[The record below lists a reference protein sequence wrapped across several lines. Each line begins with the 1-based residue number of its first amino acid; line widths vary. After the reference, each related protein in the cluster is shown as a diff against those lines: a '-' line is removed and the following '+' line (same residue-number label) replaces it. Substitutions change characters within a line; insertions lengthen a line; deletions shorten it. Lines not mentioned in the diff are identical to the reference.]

1 MRETETLL
9 QSERKAIFALC
20 FVYGLRMLGLFFI
33 MPVIVYDLQENDPLN
48 VGLKAGFV
56 IGAYGITQA
65 IFQIPFGILSDFF
78 GRKRVIVAGLL
89 LFSLGSFFAA
99 ISTNTTE
106 LIVARLVQGMGA
118 ISSVVTAFL
127 ADLTRPTI
135 RTKAMA
141 FVGLSIGIAFILA
154 LVISP
159 IAYSYVGLN
168 GLFFIVGLLG
178 IFAVLVVL
186 GIKETKSF
194 VRTKIVERYYL
205 GDFSFQLIIL
215 FFSIFILMTIQAA
228 LFIVIPLYF
237 LDFGYQIQDHW
248 KIYLPVLCFAFLGI
262 IWPVKKITRDGNQRL
277 FFIFSIFL
285 LILSIWSF
293 GQFSENKGIFLLSL
307 VFYFLGFN
315 LLEAI
320 LPSWVSML
328 SALESRGFSLAIYNT
343 FQAMG
348 IFFGGT
354 IGGLLFEKYGFDG
367 IISLSLILSFFWIII
382 SFRLKKVGQIGK

>member
-1 MRETETLL
+1 MRETEKLL

-99 ISTNTTE
+99 VSTNTTE
-106 LIVARLVQGMGA
+106 LIIARLIQGMGA

-127 ADLTRPTI
+127 ADLTRPKI

-159 IAYSYVGLN
+159 ITYSFVGLN

-194 VRTKIVERYYL
+194 VQTKIVESYNLRN
-205 GDFSFQLIIL
+205 FPFQLIIL

-277 FFIFSIFL
+277 FFIFSILL

-328 SALESRGFSLAIYNT
+328 SAVESRGFSLAIYNT

-367 IISLSLILSFFWIII
+367 IIYLCLILSFFWIII
-382 SFRLKKVGQIGK
+382 SLRLKKDG

>member
-99 ISTNTTE
+99 VSTNTTE
-106 LIVARLVQGMGA
+106 LIIARLIQGMGA

-127 ADLTRPTI
+127 ADLTRPKI

-159 IAYSYVGLN
+159 ITYSFVGLN

-194 VRTKIVERYYL
+194 VRTKIVESYNFRN
-205 GDFSFQLIIL
+205 FSFQLIIL

-285 LILSIWSF
+285 LILSILSF

-343 FQAMG
+343 FQATG

-367 IISLSLILSFFWIII
+367 IIYLCLILSFFWIII
-382 SFRLKKVGQIGK
+382 SLRLKKDG

>member
-99 ISTNTTE
+99 VSTNTTE
-106 LIVARLVQGMGA
+106 LIIARLIQGMGA

-127 ADLTRPTI
+127 ADLTRPKI

-159 IAYSYVGLN
+159 ITYSFVGLN

-186 GIKETKSF
+186 GIKETKRF
-194 VRTKIVERYYL
+194 VQTKIVESYNLRN
-205 GDFSFQLIIL
+205 FPFQLIIL

-262 IWPVKKITRDGNQRL
+262 IWPIKKITRDGNQRL

-285 LILSIWSF
+285 LILSILSF
-293 GQFSENKGIFLLSL
+293 GQFSENKVIFLLSL

-343 FQAMG
+343 FQATG

-367 IISLSLILSFFWIII
+367 IIYLCLILSFFWIII
-382 SFRLKKVGQIGK
+382 SFRLKKDG

>member
-99 ISTNTTE
+99 VSTNTTE
-106 LIVARLVQGMGA
+106 LIIARLIQGMGA

-127 ADLTRPTI
+127 ADLTRPKI

-159 IAYSYVGLN
+159 ITYSFVGLN

-194 VRTKIVERYYL
+194 VRTKIVESYNLRN
-205 GDFSFQLIIL
+205 FSFQLIIL

-367 IISLSLILSFFWIII
+367 IIYLCLILSFFWIII
-382 SFRLKKVGQIGK
+382 SLRLKKDG

>member
-99 ISTNTTE
+99 ESTNTTE

-127 ADLTRPTI
+127 SDLTRPKI

-159 IAYSYVGLN
+159 ITYSFVGLN

-194 VRTKIVERYYL
+194 VRTKIVESYNLRN
-205 GDFSFQLIIL
+205 FSFQLIIL

-262 IWPVKKITRDGNQRL
+262 IWPVKKITKDGRQKI

-307 VFYFLGFN
+307 ILYFLGFN

-367 IISLSLILSFFWIII
+367 IIYLCLILSFFWIII
-382 SFRLKKVGQIGK
+382 SLRLKKDG

>member
-78 GRKRVIVAGLL
+78 GRRRVIVAGLL

-99 ISTNTTE
+99 VSTNTTE

-127 ADLTRPTI
+127 ADLTRPKI

-159 IAYSYVGLN
+159 ITYSFVGLN

-194 VRTKIVERYYL
+194 VQTKIVESYNLRN
-205 GDFSFQLIIL
+205 FSSQLIIL
-215 FFSIFILMTIQAA
+215 FCSIFTLMTIQAS
-228 LFIVIPLYF
+228 LFILIPLYF

-262 IWPVKKITRDGNQRL
+262 IWPIKKITRDGRQRL

-285 LILSIWSF
+285 LFLSIWSF

-307 VFYFLGFN
+307 ALYFLGFN

-343 FQAMG
+343 FQALG

-354 IGGLLFEKYGFDG
+354 VGGLLFEKYGFDG
-367 IISLSLILSFFWIII
+367 IIYLCLIFSFFWIII
-382 SFRLKKVGQIGK
+382 SLRLKKDG

>member
-48 VGLKAGFV
+48 MGLKAGFV

-99 ISTNTTE
+99 VSINTTE
-106 LIVARLVQGMGA
+106 LIIARLIQGMGA

-127 ADLTRPTI
+127 ADLTRPKI

-159 IAYSYVGLN
+159 ITYSFVGLN

-194 VRTKIVERYYL
+194 VRTKIVESYNLRN
-205 GDFSFQLIIL
+205 FSFQLIIL

-262 IWPVKKITRDGNQRL
+262 IWPVKKITRDGRQRL

-285 LILSIWSF
+285 LILSVWSF

-367 IISLSLILSFFWIII
+367 IIYLCLILSFFWIII
-382 SFRLKKVGQIGK
+382 SLRLKKDG

>member
-89 LFSLGSFFAA
+89 LFSLGSLFAA
-99 ISTNTTE
+99 ESTNTTE

-118 ISSVVTAFL
+118 SSSVVTAFL
-127 ADLTRPTI
+127 ADLTRPKI

-159 IAYSYVGLN
+159 ITYSFVGLN

-194 VRTKIVERYYL
+194 VRTKIVESYNLRN
-205 GDFSFQLIIL
+205 FSFQLIIL
-215 FFSIFILMTIQAA
+215 FCSIFILMTIQAA

-262 IWPVKKITRDGNQRL
+262 IWPVKKITRDGRQKL

-367 IISLSLILSFFWIII
+367 IIYLCLILSFFWIII
-382 SFRLKKVGQIGK
+382 SLRLKKDG

>member
-99 ISTNTTE
+99 ESTNTTE

-127 ADLTRPTI
+127 ADLTRPKI

-159 IAYSYVGLN
+159 ITYSFVGLN

-194 VRTKIVERYYL
+194 VRTKIVESYNL
-205 GDFSFQLIIL
+205 KHFSFQLIIL

-262 IWPVKKITRDGNQRL
+262 IWPVKKITRDGRQKL

-307 VFYFLGFN
+307 IFYFLGFN
-315 LLEAI
+315 LLESI

-367 IISLSLILSFFWIII
+367 IIYLCLISSFFWIII
-382 SFRLKKVGQIGK
+382 SLRLKKDG

>member
-99 ISTNTTE
+99 VSTNTTE
-106 LIVARLVQGMGA
+106 LIIARLIQGMGA

-127 ADLTRPTI
+127 ADLTRPKI

-159 IAYSYVGLN
+159 ITYSFVGLN

-194 VRTKIVERYYL
+194 VQTKIVESYNLRN
-205 GDFSFQLIIL
+205 FPFQLIIL

-328 SALESRGFSLAIYNT
+328 SALESRGFSLSIYNT
-343 FQAMG
+343 FQATG

-367 IISLSLILSFFWIII
+367 IIYLCLILSFFWIII
-382 SFRLKKVGQIGK
+382 SLRLKKDG

>member
-1 MRETETLL
+1 MRETETFL
-9 QSERKAIFALC
+9 QSEQKAIFALC

-33 MPVIVYDLQENDPLN
+33 MPVIVYDLQENDPSN

-65 IFQIPFGILSDFF
+65 ILQIPFGILSDFF

-89 LFSLGSFFAA
+89 LFSLGSFLAA
-99 ISTNTTE
+99 VSTNTTE

-127 ADLTRPTI
+127 ADLTRPKV

-159 IAYSYVGLN
+159 ITYSFVGLN

-194 VRTKIVERYYL
+194 IRTKIMESYNL
-205 GDFSFQLIIL
+205 SNFSFQLIIL
-215 FFSIFILMTIQAA
+215 FCSIFILMTIQAA

-262 IWPVKKITRDGNQRL
+262 IWPVKKITRDGRQRF

-293 GQFSENKGIFLLSL
+293 GQFSENKGIFLLFL
-307 VFYFLGFN
+307 VLYFLGFN

-320 LPSWVSML
+320 LPSWVSIL
-328 SALESRGFSLAIYNT
+328 SELESRGFSLAIYNT

-367 IISLSLILSFFWIII
+367 IIYLCLMLSFFWIII
-382 SFRLKKVGQIGK
+382 SLRLKKDS

>member
-99 ISTNTTE
+99 VSTNTTE

-127 ADLTRPTI
+127 ADLTRPKI

-159 IAYSYVGLN
+159 ITYSFVGLN

-194 VRTKIVERYYL
+194 VRTKIVESYNLRN
-205 GDFSFQLIIL
+205 FSFQLIIL
-215 FFSIFILMTIQAA
+215 FCSIFILMTIQAA

-262 IWPVKKITRDGNQRL
+262 IWPVKKITRDGRQRL

-307 VFYFLGFN
+307 VLYFLGFN

-367 IISLSLILSFFWIII
+367 IIYLCLILSFFWIII
-382 SFRLKKVGQIGK
+382 SLRLKKDG

>member
-78 GRKRVIVAGLL
+78 GRKRVIVAGLII
-89 LFSLGSFFAA
+89 FSLGSFFAA
-99 ISTNTTE
+99 VSTNTTE
-106 LIVARLVQGMGA
+106 LIIARLVQGMGA

-127 ADLTRPTI
+127 ADLTRPKI

-159 IAYSYVGLN
+159 ITYSFVGLN

-194 VRTKIVERYYL
+194 VRTKIVESYNLRN
-205 GDFSFQLIIL
+205 FSFQLIIL

-262 IWPVKKITRDGNQRL
+262 IWPVKKITRDGRQKL

-367 IISLSLILSFFWIII
+367 IIYLCLILSFFWIII
-382 SFRLKKVGQIGK
+382 SLRLKKDG

>member
-99 ISTNTTE
+99 VSTNTTE

-127 ADLTRPTI
+127 ADLTRPKI

-159 IAYSYVGLN
+159 ITYSFVGLN

-194 VRTKIVERYYL
+194 VRTKIVESYNLRN
-205 GDFSFQLIIL
+205 FSFQLIIL

-262 IWPVKKITRDGNQRL
+262 IWPVKKITRDGRQRL

-307 VFYFLGFN
+307 VLYFLGFN

-367 IISLSLILSFFWIII
+367 IIYLCLILSFFWIII
-382 SFRLKKVGQIGK
+382 SLRLKKDG

>member
-99 ISTNTTE
+99 ESTNTTE

-127 ADLTRPTI
+127 ADLTRPKI

-159 IAYSYVGLN
+159 ITYSFVGLN

-194 VRTKIVERYYL
+194 VRTKIVESYNLRN
-205 GDFSFQLIIL
+205 FSFQLIIL

-262 IWPVKKITRDGNQRL
+262 IWPVKKITRDGRQKL

-343 FQAMG
+343 FQATG

-367 IISLSLILSFFWIII
+367 IIYLCLISSFCWIII
-382 SFRLKKVGQIGK
+382 SLRLKKDG

>member
-99 ISTNTTE
+99 VSTNTTE
-106 LIVARLVQGMGA
+106 LIIARLIQGMGA

-127 ADLTRPTI
+127 ADLTRPKI

-159 IAYSYVGLN
+159 ITYSFVGLN

-194 VRTKIVERYYL
+194 VRTKIVESYNLRN
-205 GDFSFQLIIL
+205 FSFQLIIL
-215 FFSIFILMTIQAA
+215 FCSIFILMTIQAA

-262 IWPVKKITRDGNQRL
+262 IWPVKKITRDGRQRL

-367 IISLSLILSFFWIII
+367 IIYLCLILSFFWIII
-382 SFRLKKVGQIGK
+382 SLRLKKDG

>member
-78 GRKRVIVAGLL
+78 GRKKVIVAGLL

-99 ISTNTTE
+99 ESTNTTE
-106 LIVARLVQGMGA
+106 LIIARLVQGMGA

-127 ADLTRPTI
+127 ADLTRPKI

-159 IAYSYVGLN
+159 ITYSFVGLN

-194 VRTKIVERYYL
+194 VRTKIVESYNLRN
-205 GDFSFQLIIL
+205 FSFQLIIL

-262 IWPVKKITRDGNQRL
+262 IWPVKKITRDGRQKL

-367 IISLSLILSFFWIII
+367 IIYLCLISSFFWIII
-382 SFRLKKVGQIGK
+382 SLRLKKDG

>member
-78 GRKRVIVAGLL
+78 GRKRVIVAGLII
-89 LFSLGSFFAA
+89 FSLGSFFAA
-99 ISTNTTE
+99 VSTNTTE
-106 LIVARLVQGMGA
+106 LIIARLVQGMGA

-127 ADLTRPTI
+127 ADLTRPKI

-159 IAYSYVGLN
+159 ITYSFVGLN

-194 VRTKIVERYYL
+194 VRTKIVESYNLRN
-205 GDFSFQLIIL
+205 FSFQLIIL

-367 IISLSLILSFFWIII
+367 IIYLCLILSFFWIII
-382 SFRLKKVGQIGK
+382 SLRLKKDG

>member
-78 GRKRVIVAGLL
+78 GRKRVIVVGLII
-89 LFSLGSFFAA
+89 FSLGSFFAA
-99 ISTNTTE
+99 VSTNTTE
-106 LIVARLVQGMGA
+106 LIIARLVQGMGA

-127 ADLTRPTI
+127 ADLTRPKI

-159 IAYSYVGLN
+159 ITYSFVGLN

-194 VRTKIVERYYL
+194 VRTKIVESYNLRN
-205 GDFSFQLIIL
+205 FSFQLIIL

-262 IWPVKKITRDGNQRL
+262 IWPVKKITRDGRQKL

-367 IISLSLILSFFWIII
+367 IIYLCLILSFFWIII
-382 SFRLKKVGQIGK
+382 SLRLKKDG

>member
-89 LFSLGSFFAA
+89 LFSLGSFFATV
-99 ISTNTTE
+99 STNTTE
-106 LIVARLVQGMGA
+106 LIIARLIQGMGA

-127 ADLTRPTI
+127 ADLTRPKI

-159 IAYSYVGLN
+159 ITYSFVGLN

-194 VRTKIVERYYL
+194 VRTKIVESYNLRN
-205 GDFSFQLIIL
+205 FSFQLIIL

-262 IWPVKKITRDGNQRL
+262 IWPVKKITRDRSQRL

-293 GQFSENKGIFLLSL
+293 SQFSENKVIFLLSMVL
-307 VFYFLGFN
+307 YFLGFN

-367 IISLSLILSFFWIII
+367 IIYLCLILSFFWIII
-382 SFRLKKVGQIGK
+382 SLRLKKDG

>member
-99 ISTNTTE
+99 VSTNTTE

-127 ADLTRPTI
+127 ADLTRPKI

-159 IAYSYVGLN
+159 ITYSFVGLN

-194 VRTKIVERYYL
+194 VRTKIVESYNLRN
-205 GDFSFQLIIL
+205 FSFQLIIL
-215 FFSIFILMTIQAA
+215 FCSIFILMTIQAA

-307 VFYFLGFN
+307 VLYFLGFN

-367 IISLSLILSFFWIII
+367 IIYLCLILSFFWIII
-382 SFRLKKVGQIGK
+382 SLRLKKDG

>member
-99 ISTNTTE
+99 ESTNTME

-127 ADLTRPTI
+127 ADLTRPKI

-159 IAYSYVGLN
+159 ITYSFVGLN

-194 VRTKIVERYYL
+194 VRTKIVESYNLRN
-205 GDFSFQLIIL
+205 FSFQLIIL

-262 IWPVKKITRDGNQRL
+262 IWPVKKITRDGRQKL

-307 VFYFLGFN
+307 VLYFLGFN

-367 IISLSLILSFFWIII
+367 IIYLCLILSFFWIII
-382 SFRLKKVGQIGK
+382 SLRLKKDG

>member
-78 GRKRVIVAGLL
+78 GRKRVIVLGLI

-99 ISTNTTE
+99 VSTNTTE
-106 LIVARLVQGMGA
+106 LIIARLVQGMGA

-127 ADLTRPTI
+127 ADLTRPKI

-159 IAYSYVGLN
+159 ITYSFVGLN

-194 VRTKIVERYYL
+194 VRTKIVESYNLRN
-205 GDFSFQLIIL
+205 FSFQLIIL

-262 IWPVKKITRDGNQRL
+262 IWPVKKITRDGRQKL

-307 VFYFLGFN
+307 VLYFLGFN

-367 IISLSLILSFFWIII
+367 IIYLCLILSFFWIII
-382 SFRLKKVGQIGK
+382 SLRLKKDG

>member
-99 ISTNTTE
+99 VSTNTTE
-106 LIVARLVQGMGA
+106 LIIARLIQGMGA

-127 ADLTRPTI
+127 ADLTRPQI

-159 IAYSYVGLN
+159 ITYSFVGLN

-194 VRTKIVERYYL
+194 VRTKIVESYNLRN
-205 GDFSFQLIIL
+205 FSFQLIIL
-215 FFSIFILMTIQAA
+215 FCSIFILMTIQAA

-262 IWPVKKITRDGNQRL
+262 IWPVKKITRDSRQRL

-293 GQFSENKGIFLLSL
+293 GQFSENKVIFLLSM

-320 LPSWVSML
+320 LPSWVSIL

-367 IISLSLILSFFWIII
+367 IIYLCLILSFFWIII
-382 SFRLKKVGQIGK
+382 SLILKKDG

>member
-99 ISTNTTE
+99 VSTNTTE
-106 LIVARLVQGMGA
+106 LIIARLVQGMGA

-127 ADLTRPTI
+127 ADLTRPKI

-159 IAYSYVGLN
+159 ITYSFVGLN

-194 VRTKIVERYYL
+194 VRTKIVESYNLRN
-205 GDFSFQLIIL
+205 FSFQLIIL
-215 FFSIFILMTIQAA
+215 FCSIFILMTIQAA

-237 LDFGYQIQDHW
+237 LEFGYQIQDHW

-262 IWPVKKITRDGNQRL
+262 IWPVKKITRDGRQKL

-367 IISLSLILSFFWIII
+367 IIYLCLILSFFWIII
-382 SFRLKKVGQIGK
+382 SLRLKKDG

>member
-99 ISTNTTE
+99 VSTNTTE
-106 LIVARLVQGMGA
+106 LIIARLVQGMGA

-127 ADLTRPTI
+127 ADLTRPKI

-141 FVGLSIGIAFILA
+141 FVGFSIGIAFILA

-159 IAYSYVGLN
+159 ITYSFVGLN

-194 VRTKIVERYYL
+194 VRTKIVESYNLRN
-205 GDFSFQLIIL
+205 FSFQLIIL
-215 FFSIFILMTIQAA
+215 FCSIFILMTIQAA

-262 IWPVKKITRDGNQRL
+262 IWPVKKITRDGRQRL

-285 LILSIWSF
+285 LILSICSF

-307 VFYFLGFN
+307 VLYFLGFN

-354 IGGLLFEKYGFDG
+354 IGGLLFEKHGFDG
-367 IISLSLILSFFWIII
+367 IIYLCLILSFFWIII
-382 SFRLKKVGQIGK
+382 SFRLKKDG

>member
-99 ISTNTTE
+99 ESTNTTE

-127 ADLTRPTI
+127 ADLTRPKI

-159 IAYSYVGLN
+159 ITYSFVGLN

-194 VRTKIVERYYL
+194 VRTKIVESYNLRN
-205 GDFSFQLIIL
+205 FSFQLIIL

-262 IWPVKKITRDGNQRL
+262 IWPVKKITRDGRQKL

-307 VFYFLGFN
+307 VLYFLGFN

-367 IISLSLILSFFWIII
+367 IIYLCLISSFFWIII
-382 SFRLKKVGQIGK
+382 SLRLKKDG

>member
-99 ISTNTTE
+99 VSTNTTE
-106 LIVARLVQGMGA
+106 LIIARLVQGMGA

-127 ADLTRPTI
+127 ADLTRPKI

-159 IAYSYVGLN
+159 ITYSFVGLN

-194 VRTKIVERYYL
+194 VRTKIVESYNLRN
-205 GDFSFQLIIL
+205 FSFQLIIL

-262 IWPVKKITRDGNQRL
+262 IWPVKKITRDGRQKL

-367 IISLSLILSFFWIII
+367 IIYLCLILSFFWIII
-382 SFRLKKVGQIGK
+382 SLRLKKDG

>member
-99 ISTNTTE
+99 VSTNTTE
-106 LIVARLVQGMGA
+106 LIIARLVQGMGA

-127 ADLTRPTI
+127 ADLTRPKI

-159 IAYSYVGLN
+159 ITYSFVGLN

-194 VRTKIVERYYL
+194 VRTKIVESYNLRN
-205 GDFSFQLIIL
+205 FSFQLIIL

-262 IWPVKKITRDGNQRL
+262 IWPVKKITRDGRQRL

-367 IISLSLILSFFWIII
+367 IIYLCLILSFFWIII
-382 SFRLKKVGQIGK
+382 SLRLKKDG